1 VNSNSLAFLVTGNV
15 IVSDLSLIATELL
28 NVKSFFIN
36 IAVSLG
42 QFLCCSCY

>member
-1 VNSNSLAFLVTGNV
+1 VNSNSLAFLVTGN
-15 IVSDLSLIATELL
+15 DLSLIPTELL